1 MQEYQ
6 FTIIKSLAIIH
17 RPGHQHNNADALS
30 QVPSQQCGRCD
41 TQSVAT
47 ITSANTTGGLTL
59 EEMCTLQ
66 SDDKIVGK
74 LLRAK
79 ETNQKPTDAYTKSQG
94 IEYCHLSQQW
104 DQLAVCDG
112 VSW

>member
-6 FTIIKSLAIIH
+6 FTIIH
-17 RPGHQHNNADALS
+17 RPGCQHNNADALS
-30 QVPSQQCGRCD
+30 RVSCEQCGRSD

-47 ITSANTTGGLTL
+47 ITSANTTGGFTL
-59 EEMCTLQ
+59 EEIHTLQ
-66 SDDKIVGK
+66 LDDTIIGK

-79 ETNQKPTDAYTKSQG
+79 ETNQKPIDAYTKSQG
-94 IEYCHLSQQW
+94 IEYHRLSQQW

-112 VSW
+112 VLW